1 MFKVKKNNDDVSDV
15 VLVFL
20 SLTEYVSHLFPVFL
34 LLAIK

>member
-1 MFKVKKNNDDVSDV
+1 MFKVKKNDDVSDV

-20 SLTEYVSHLFPVFL
+20 SQTEYVSYLFPVFL